1 MLILPQLPKDF
12 NPNNVGITKI
22 VKSTNKEDT
31 LLEIPDEIGCRK
43 RFHECIYG
51 DCSCKEC
58 GEEGLYF
65 DHCNYVYCPHCKK
78 KYSMKA
84 DTPVFNHS
92 NLTFKQIFILVFCW
106 QKQFGIG
113 ETRYSTGLSYPSIRK
128 WFTRLRMAL
137 APSECILDG
146 EVEIDGSYIGKRKAR
161 QHLVAGLL
169 EVGTNRLVLTRRL
182 SKDRE
187 TVEATIQQYVKSG
200 TYIYTDELGSYNE
213 LHLLGYHHDTTN
225 HSKWEF
231 GITNRIEAVW
241 SSLKRALNHIYR
253 CLSFSEYEL
262 DLILREYELRYNSP
276 VLFYNVNNYLKLCGC
291 SKLFR

>member
-12 NPNNVGITKI
+12 NPNNIGITKL
-22 VKSTNKEDT
+22 VKSTNREDT

-51 DCSCKEC
+51 DCCCKEC
-58 GEEGLYF
+58 GKDGLYF
-65 DHCNYVYCPHCKK
+65 DHCNYVYCSYCHT

-84 DTPVFNHS
+84 DTPVFINS
-92 NLTFKQIFILVFCW
+92 NLTFKQIFILIFCW

-137 APSECILDG
+137 TPSECILDS
-146 EVEIDGSYIGKRKAR
+146 EVEVDGSYVGKRKAR
-161 QHLVAGLL
+161 QHLIAGLL
-169 EVGTNRLVLTRRL
+169 EVGSNRLVLKRRL
-182 SKDRE
+182 NKDRE
-187 TVEATIQQYVKSG
+187 IVENTIQKYVKTGS
-200 TYIYTDELGSYNE
+200 YIYTDELGSYNE
-213 LHLLGYHHDTTN
+213 LHLLGCHHDTTN
-225 HSKWEF
+225 HRKWEF

-262 DLILREYELRYNSP
+262 DLILREYELRYNNP

-291 SKLFR
+291 SKLFK

>member
-12 NPNNVGITKI
+12 NPNNIGITKI
-22 VKSTNKEDT
+22 VKSSNQIDT
-31 LLEIPDEIGCRK
+31 LLEIPDEEGCRR

-51 DCSCKEC
+51 DLTCKYC
-58 GEEGLYF
+58 CREGLYF
-65 DHCNYVYCPHCKK
+65 NQKNYVYCSHCKR

-84 DTPVFNHS
+84 DTPVFSHS

-113 ETRYSTGLSYPSIRK
+113 ETKHCTGLSYPSIRA

-137 APSECILDG
+137 APSECVLDS

-161 QHLVAGLL
+161 QHLVAGMI
-169 EVGTNRLVLTRRL
+169 EIGTNKLILRRKL
-182 SKDRE
+182 SKDRQ
-187 TVEATIQQYVKSG
+187 TVEATIQKHIKPG

-213 LHLLGYHHDTTN
+213 LHLLGYHHETTN

-231 GITNRIEAVW
+231 GVTNRIEAVW
-241 SSLKRALNHIYR
+241 SSLKQALNHIYR

-262 DLILREYELRYNSP
+262 DLVLREYELRYNKP
-276 VLFYNVNNYLKLCGC
+276 YLFYNVSNYLKLCGC
-291 SKLFR
+291 SKLFK

>member
-12 NPNNVGITKI
+12 NPSNVGITKL
-22 VKSTNKEDT
+22 VKPSNKEDT

-43 RFHECIYG
+43 KFHEYIYG
-51 DCSCKEC
+51 DCCCKEC
-58 GEEGLYF
+58 GKEDICF
-65 DHCNYVYCPHCKK
+65 NQKNYVYCPHCQR

-84 DTPVFNHS
+84 DTPIFNHS
-92 NLTFKQIFILVFCW
+92 NLTFKQIFMLIFCW

-113 ETRYSTGLSYPSIRK
+113 ETKHSTGLSYPSIRK

-137 APSECILDG
+137 TPSEYMLDS
-146 EVEIDGSYIGKRKAR
+146 EVEVDGSYIGKRKAK
-161 QHLVAGLL
+161 QHLVAGML
-169 EVGTNRLVLTRRL
+169 EVGTNRLVLKRKT

-187 TVEATIQQYVKSG
+187 TIESTIQEHIKLGS
-200 TYIYTDELGSYNE
+200 YIYTDELGSYNE
-213 LHLLGYHHDTTN
+213 IHLLGYHHNTTN

-253 CLSFSEYEL
+253 CLSFSEEEL
-262 DLILREYELRYNSP
+262 DLILREYELRYNNP
-276 VLFYNVNNYLKLCGC
+276 VLFYNISNYLKLCGC
-291 SKLFR
+291 SRLLK

>member
-12 NPNNVGITKI
+12 NPNNIGIIKI
-22 VKSTNKEDT
+22 VKESNKADT
-31 LLEIPDEIGCRK
+31 LLDIPDEEECRK

-51 DCSCKEC
+51 DCCCKEC
-58 GEEGLYF
+58 GRDKLHF
-65 DHCNYVYCPHCKK
+65 ADNYVYCPHCKK

-84 DTPVFNHS
+84 ETPVFHNS
-92 NLTFKQIFILVFCW
+92 NLNFKQIFVLVFCW

-113 ETRYSTGLSYPSIRK
+113 ETKHCTGLSYPSIRK
-128 WFTRLRMAL
+128 WLSRLRMAL
-137 APSECILDG
+137 TPSECMLDS
-146 EVEIDGSYIGKRKAR
+146 EVEIDGSYIGKRKHI

-169 EVGTNRLVLTRRL
+169 EVGTNKLVLRRKPDK
-182 SKDRE
+182 SRR
-187 TVEATIQQYVKSG
+187 TVEETIQQYVKPGS
-200 TYIYTDELGSYNE
+200 YIYTDELGSYNE
-213 LHLLGYHHDTTN
+213 IHLLGYHHDTTN
-225 HSKWEF
+225 HSKWQF

-262 DLILREYELRYNSP
+262 DLILREYELRYNNP

-291 SKLFR
+291 SKLFK